1 MIWTYIIIAVALV
14 AIAFI
19 GLGISTFFSS
29 KKKFPDTH
37 ISHNKAMKER
47 GISCAISTDHKERMN
62 YRPIGKQDANN

>member
-1 MIWTYIIIAVALV
+1 MTWTYILIVIVIIG
-14 AIAFI
+14 IAFL

-29 KKKFPDTH
+29 RKKFPDTH

-62 YRPIGKQDANN
+62 YKAIEKLDPNN